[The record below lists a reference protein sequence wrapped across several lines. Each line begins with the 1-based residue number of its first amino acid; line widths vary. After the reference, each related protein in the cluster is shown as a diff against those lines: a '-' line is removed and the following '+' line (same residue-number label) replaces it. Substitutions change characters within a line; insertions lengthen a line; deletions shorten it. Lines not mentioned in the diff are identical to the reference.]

1 MSIIFFIKK
10 KYYNQHIQNIQG
22 LDILLLEFR
31 EINPWGLNQGFQH
44 ECCYWH
50 ASNILIKPLFL
61 RVPVKVIKIIS
72 HSNLA
77 LVSLNKLQ

>member
-1 MSIIFFIKK
+1 M
-10 KYYNQHIQNIQG
+10 QNIQG

-44 ECCYWH
+44 KCCYWH

-61 RVPVKVIKIIS
+61 RVPIKVIKIIS
-72 HSNLA
+72 HSKCTHSDSTNNLA
-77 LVSLNKLQ
+77 LISLNKLQ